1 VKTRGIGRSIMA
13 VGILCFIVYM
23 LLAVRR
29 PTTFDAGP
37 DNLLLYVGLVALPLG
52 LILFWFGVM
61 KDNQK

>member
-13 VGILCFIVYM
+13 GGVLCLVVYM

-37 DNLLLYVGLVALPLG
+37 NNLLLYTGIVALPLG
-52 LILFWFGVM
+52 IILLWFGVM
-61 KDNQK
+61 KDGKK